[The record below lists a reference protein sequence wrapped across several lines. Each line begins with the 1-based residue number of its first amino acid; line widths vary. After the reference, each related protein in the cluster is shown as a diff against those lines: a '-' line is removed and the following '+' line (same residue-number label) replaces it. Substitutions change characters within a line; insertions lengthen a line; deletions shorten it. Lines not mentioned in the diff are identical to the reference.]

1 MAARESRMAELTTK
15 EAKDMA
21 QKYGISQ
28 REVRKIAARYDDILD
43 TFGLSDSP
51 TGDQAEP
58 SDGGL
63 PL

>member
-1 MAARESRMAELTTK
+1 MAELTTK
-15 EAKDMA
+15 EVKDMA

-43 TFGLSDSP
+43 AFGLSDSP